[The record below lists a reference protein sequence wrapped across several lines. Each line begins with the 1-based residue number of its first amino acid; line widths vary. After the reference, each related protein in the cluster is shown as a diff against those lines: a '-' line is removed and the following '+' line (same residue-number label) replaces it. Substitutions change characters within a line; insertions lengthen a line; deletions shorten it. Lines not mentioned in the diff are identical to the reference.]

1 MGKCGASLPPEVG
14 MLDIRD
20 FCWEGVLHFVSNI
33 DETIITSEL
42 QFPMRSPS
50 VMIKDGEWT
59 AVAQGLMEKKL
70 CKVGSEDQLYQIR
83 GVPLLNGLFFSC
95 W

>member
-1 MGKCGASLPPEVG
+1 